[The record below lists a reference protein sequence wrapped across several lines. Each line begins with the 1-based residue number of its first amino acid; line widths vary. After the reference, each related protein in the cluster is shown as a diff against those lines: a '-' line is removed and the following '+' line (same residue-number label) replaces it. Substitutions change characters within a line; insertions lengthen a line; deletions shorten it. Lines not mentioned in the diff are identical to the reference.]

1 MADQGGAMMSRTW
14 NYRWHRGL
22 SLVGLLVVLQ
32 TVTACMASQGP
43 LGGTIPTET
52 PINRLERGLMDATD
66 LPFGW
71 RRESTGVPRDLRGEI
86 ARYRDYRG
94 PISSPIF
101 VRAGQSIALYSTLTD
116 SESAYAEAAA
126 AMIPKDYADKWPW
139 PPELDFATH
148 ADQIVIGCHPGF
160 FNDVKA
166 ATCAIT
172 ARYGNLVTT
181 MYAQVF
187 EDRWLTMAQFRH
199 LLERVDAK
207 MEAIR
212 EPQGDTTPTPAP

>member
-1 MADQGGAMMSRTW
+1 MMSRIW
-14 NYRWHRGL
+14 SFRWRRGL
-22 SLVGLLVVLQ
+22 GLAGLFCVLQ
-32 TVTACMASQGP
+32 MASSCATLQSP
-43 LGGTIPTET
+43 LAGTTPTET

-71 RRESTGVPRDLRGEI
+71 RRESTGVPHDLRGEV

-94 PISSPIF
+94 PTGSPIF

-139 PPELDFATH
+139 PPELDLAMH
-148 ADQIVIGCHPGF
+148 ADQIVIGCNPGF
-160 FNDVKA
+160 FDDIKA
-166 ATCAIT
+166 ITCAVT
-172 ARYGNLVTT
+172 AQYGNLVTSL
-181 MYAQVF
+181 YGQVF

-212 EPQGDTTPTPAP
+212 EPQGAATPTPAP